1 MRRVHKN
8 LCPATISTSIMAA
21 NMWKNSL
28 KGVES
33 HNNKMLYE
41 TLLEFLQ
48 RNGTYFLNKLR
59 SIKNYVNLLFK
70 LGLIFVIDL
79 MNSKTHVSRRINSVV
94 SYFTFS
100 LL

>member
-1 MRRVHKN
+1 
-8 LCPATISTSIMAA
+8 MAA

-33 HNNKMLYE
+33 DNNKMLYE